1 VDEIAAARKKAGDLL
16 IPLAA
21 GDRSFSPL
29 SAELGAV
36 AARSVGRASEEE
48 ITLFRSCGM
57 AIQDVAGG
65 IAALEVARERDL
77 STLLHLSD
85 G

>member
-1 VDEIAAARKKAGDLL
+1 
-16 IPLAA
+16 
-21 GDRSFSPL
+21 
-29 SAELGAV
+29 
-36 AARSVGRASEEE
+36 
-48 ITLFRSCGM
+48 M